1 MKYTIDAKG
10 KKLGRVATEAA
21 VLLMGKESATY
32 ERNVAGDNIVEILNA
47 SKADISDAKKEEYK
61 YKNFSGFADGLSE
74 LSMKRVIEKKGYS
87 EIFWQAVYGML
98 PRNKLRAVMIK
109 NLKVSE

>member
-10 KKLGRVATEAA
+10 KKLGRVASEAA
-21 VLLMGKESATY
+21 QLLMGKESATY
-32 ERNVAGDNIVEILNA
+32 ERNVAGDNVVEILNA
-47 SKADISDAKKEEYK
+47 SQADISDAKKDEYL
-61 YKNFSGFADGLSE
+61 YKSFSGFAGGLSQ
-74 LSMKRVIEKKGYS
+74 LTMRRTIEKKGYS

-109 NLKVSE
+109 NLKISE